1 MFQVVDTLRIGGAER
16 MAVDV
21 SNGLSARGWD
31 VHLIPT
37 RELGPLEETVDAD
50 VHITC
55 LQREGRFDLGGL
67 RRFRRMVREL
77 RPEIVHAHGWSSL
90 QFCTAGLAGIRNAPA
105 LVLHDHQSVGLPVL
119 PRSYRISAWP
129 LTAAHIAVDQ
139 AQLTASIRTR
149 QPLVSAVVANG
160 IPLGRFALK
169 QQYGVARP
177 ARLVMTA
184 NVRHPKAQLDLIDAI
199 ADLAGQGTVAHID
212 LVGSLGNLEYVTEC
226 RQRIAGLGLADQVT
240 FLGAQSDVGER
251 LAGYDL
257 GVLSSRTESGPI
269 ALIEYMAAGLPFV
282 VTDVGEIPATLPEEL
297 RRWVVPP
304 RDTAALAAKIRELLG
319 LAARERAEVGALG
332 RAHVEKYLSINRT
345 IDGIEAIYDR
355 LRSLRDGAAS
365 PQSTLPR

>member
-1 MFQVVDTLRIGGAER
+1 MFQVVDTLQIGGAER

-37 RELGPLEETVDAD
+37 RELGPLEASADAG
-50 VHITC
+50 VHVTC
-55 LQREGRFDLGGL
+55 LQRAGRFDLGGL
-67 RRFRRMVREL
+67 RRFRRMVGKY

-90 QFCTAGLAGIRNAPA
+90 QFCTVGLAGIRNAPA
-105 LVLHDHQSVGLPVL
+105 LVLHDHQSVGLAAL
-119 PRSYRISAWP
+119 PRSYQIAAWL

-139 AQLTASIRTR
+139 TQLAAGIRTR
-149 QPLVSAVVANG
+149 RPLVSAVVANG
-160 IPLGRFALK
+160 IPVGRFALK
-169 QQYGVARP
+169 PQYGAARP

-184 NVRHPKAQLDLIDAI
+184 NVRPPKAQLDLIATV
-199 ADLAGQGTVAHID
+199 ANLAEQGVVAHID
-212 LVGSLGNLEYVTEC
+212 LVGSVSDLEYVTEC
-226 RQRIAGLGLADQVT
+226 RQRVADLGLGDQIV

-304 RDTAALAAKIRELLG
+304 GDAPALAAKIRELLE
-319 LAARERAEVGALG
+319 LADSERAKVGALG
-332 RAHVEKYLSINRT
+332 RAHVEERLSIDRT
-345 IDGIEAIYDR
+345 IDGIEAVYDR
-355 LRSLRDGAAS
+355 VRSLRDGAAS
-365 PQSTLPR
+365 PQSSLPR